1 MTSFL
6 GCHDAKFCPPKKC
19 CTIELIQ
26 STFHETQK
34 IHTHV
39 FKMITHFLDNR
50 HVEVLWS
57 IDQKLVI
64 QNAHTH
70 RVRTCLQGGRD
81 PEMSRIG
88 HRYLMTLP
96 GCMLCQLFTKHY
108 LQNLACCTH
117 SCLHIQPVWSVQ
129 QRECI
134 LMESCADPL
143 VQFVTCHQKETNS
156 LTHNNIFFL

>member
-1 MTSFL
+1 VTSFL
-6 GCHDAKFCPPKKC
+6 GCHDAIFCPQKKC

-26 STFHETQK
+26 ITFHETQE
-34 IHTHV
+34 IHTRM
-39 FKMITHFLDNR
+39 FKMITHFLDNW
-50 HVEVLWS
+50 HVVS
-57 IDQKLVI
+57 LVI
-64 QNAHTH
+64 HWPKTCDSKHTH
-70 RVRTCLQGGRD
+70 TVRTCLQGGRD

-88 HRYLMTLP
+88 HGHLMTLP

-117 SCLHIQPVWSVQ
+117 SCLHIRPLWSVQ

-143 VQFVTCHQKETNS
+143 AQFVTCHQKETNW

>member
-1 MTSFL
+1 MQNF
-6 GCHDAKFCPPKKC
+6 APKKNAARLSWYRSLSMKHK
-19 CTIELIQ
+19 E
-26 STFHETQK
+26 
-34 IHTHV
+34 IHPHM
-39 FKMITHFLDNR
+39 FKMITHILDNR

-64 QNAHTH
+64 QNTHTH
-70 RVRTCLQGGRD
+70 TVRTCLQGGGD

-88 HRYLMTLP
+88 RRYLMTLP

-108 LQNLACCTH
+108 LQNLACCTRC
-117 SCLHIQPVWSVQ
+117 CLHIRPLWSVQ

-143 VQFVTCHQKETNS
+143 AQFVTCHQKETNW